1 MIWTFCLDSLI
12 YIRKC
17 SNVNVTNN
25 LKTTGYLSS
34 NDTKRKTL
42 NIEIEIYLC
51 VSEWM
56 SYWNTAPCGFISH
69 QYCNFFFVVCLCPLK
84 TFTENLICVYSKCD
98 DSHGRAKTTTEMHKI
113 LSSCHVLLLYFPDI
127 LYVPSTT
134 IYVTNM
140 AKVTHN
146 ST

>member
-1 MIWTFCLDSLI
+1 M
-12 YIRKC
+12 
-17 SNVNVTNN
+17 NVTNN
-25 LKTTGYLSS
+25 LQTTGYLSS

-69 QYCNFFFVVCLCPLK
+69 QYCNFFFVVCWCPLK
-84 TFTENLICVYSKCD
+84 TFTENLIHVYSKCD

>member
-1 MIWTFCLDSLI
+1 MCLFLLRIFYLVIKNVQMWMWQTICKLRVTFQVMTQ
-12 YIRKC
+12 
-17 SNVNVTNN
+17 N
-25 LKTTGYLSS
+25 
-34 NDTKRKTL
+34 RKTL